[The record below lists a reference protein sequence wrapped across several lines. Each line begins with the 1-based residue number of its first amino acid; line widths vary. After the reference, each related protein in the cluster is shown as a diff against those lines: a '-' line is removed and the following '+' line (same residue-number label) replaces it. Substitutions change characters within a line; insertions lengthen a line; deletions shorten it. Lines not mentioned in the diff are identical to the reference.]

1 MFARITPDGFNSQLP
16 VRNMIMQAYDPG
28 VWLAGLS
35 SNGTTQ
41 ISNPPQS
48 IADYY
53 EINARVADEDRE
65 AWRNQGNRHELLAS
79 ALRDVLKDRFKLV
92 IREQPAEF
100 PGLLLVTRGKDVK
113 LKATPPGFVLPEGR
127 PLRSGGVAVGRGRS
141 WHYYGASMED
151 LAAFLILTTGRPV
164 QDRTGLTGRYEFTIE
179 ANEHQSQDTEELP
192 ENWPIN
198 QLGLGLKPGK
208 VPGRM
213 LIIDHIEKPTA
224 N

>member
-1 MFARITPDGFNSQLP
+1 
-16 VRNMIMQAYDPG
+16 
-28 VWLAGLS
+28 
-35 SNGTTQ
+35 
-41 ISNPPQS
+41 
-48 IADYY
+48 
-53 EINARVADEDRE
+53 
-65 AWRNQGNRHELLAS
+65 
-79 ALRDVLKDRFKLV
+79 
-92 IREQPAEF
+92 
-100 PGLLLVTRGKDVK
+100 
-113 LKATPPGFVLPEGR
+113 
-127 PLRSGGVAVGRGRS
+127 
-141 WHYYGASMED
+141 MED